1 MHNVP
6 HTRQGAIENEPGH
19 MPASNPAMTR
29 RGFLRGVAGVALA
42 AGAGALAATASPLC
56 GPEETRQAWAA
67 DEPDTLSVSQDQ
79 VFTTDDCE
87 YVDDLGSKLTM
98 VSQASLPYGTLVWAD
113 DDNVACCLL
122 PCETS
127 DPLVQ
132 VGMLSLASG
141 ELSTVIDK
149 PAGAS
154 EGFQI
159 FDARVNSTGAAWVE
173 ADILNGKWRVYTARI
188 SGGSALSPQMA
199 AEGTSEWETPS
210 IAVSGGFAFWQLMPV
225 KDGPASEENS
235 LLMRIPFGA
244 GSSEAKTVLESEGRF
259 ACPLASTASGVAAAP
274 RANAKGVYYELT
286 HVDADSGQPTDTLVL
301 PASMKPTFVSY
312 GDTGFSFA
320 FEDIYAYGDGISNLG
335 TYTPANGDVG
345 GSWLRF
351 ARTPFAPAAWSDG
364 LTFVKSTGVV
374 AAIDAAGRRY
384 YTIQPEN
391 ANQGYGE
398 FLASSGSRQRMVTYS
413 NVDYTPLNKA
423 RIVECNVR
431 VWDVR

>member
-1 MHNVP
+1 MHKVP
-6 HTRQGAIENEPGH
+6 HRRQGAIENESGQLA
-19 MPASNPAMTR
+19 ASNPAMTR
-29 RGFLRGVAGVALA
+29 RSFLQGVAGVALV
-42 AGAGALAATASPLC
+42 AGAGTLAAAASPLC
-56 GPEETRQAWAA
+56 SPEETRRAWAA

-113 DDNVACCLL
+113 DENVACCLL

-132 VGMLSLASG
+132 VGMLSLANG
-141 ELSTVIDK
+141 ELATVIDK
-149 PAGAS
+149 PAGRS

-159 FDARVNSTGAAWVE
+159 FDARLNSTGVAWVE

-188 SGGSALSPQMA
+188 SGGAALTPQVA
-199 AEGTSEWETPS
+199 AEGTSEWEMPS
-210 IAVSGGFAFWQLMPV
+210 VAVSGGFAFWQLVPTRE
-225 KDGPASEENS
+225 GPASEESS
-235 LLMRIPFGA
+235 LLMRVPFGA
-244 GSSEAKTVLESEGRF
+244 AASEAKTVLESEGRF
-259 ACPLASTASGVAAAP
+259 ACPLASTSGGVAVAP

-286 HVDADSGQPTDTLVL
+286 HVDADSGQATDTLVL

-335 TYTPANGDVG
+335 TYTPAEDDVG

-374 AAIDAAGRRY
+374 AAIDAANRRY

-391 ANQGYGE
+391 ANQDYGE
-398 FLASSGSRQRMVTYS
+398 FLASSGSRQRIVTYS
-413 NVDYTPLNKA
+413 NVDHTPLNKA

>member
-1 MHNVP
+1 MLNVQ
-6 HTRQGAIENEPGH
+6 HKRQGAIETASQPH
-19 MPASNPAMTR
+19 AASNPAITR
-29 RGFLRGVAGVALA
+29 RNFLQGVAGVAVI
-42 AGAGALAATASPLC
+42 AGAGAIANAMSPLC
-56 GPEETRQAWAA
+56 GAEGRSRAWAA
-67 DEPDTLSVSQDQ
+67 DEPETLSDSQDQ

-87 YVDDLGSKLTM
+87 YVEDLDSKIAM
-98 VSQASLPYGTLVWAD
+98 VSQASLPFGTLVWAD

-127 DPLVQ
+127 DPLTQ

-141 ELSTVIDK
+141 DLATVIDK
-149 PAGAS
+149 AAGSS

-159 FDARVNSTGAAWVE
+159 FDARLNSTGAAWVE

-188 SGGSALSPQMA
+188 SGGAVVSPQIA

-225 KDGPASEENS
+225 KDGAASEKNS

-244 GSSEAKTVLESEGRF
+244 GSSEAKSVLESEGRF
-259 ACPLASTASGVAAAP
+259 ACPPASTSSGIAAAP
-274 RANAKGVYYELT
+274 RANADGVYYELT
-286 HVDADSGQPTDTLVL
+286 HLDASSGQVTDTLIL
-301 PASMKPTFVSY
+301 PASMKPSFVSY

-335 TYTPANGDVG
+335 TYTPAEGDVN

-351 ARTPFAPAAWSDG
+351 ARTPLAPVAWSDG
-364 LTFVKSTGVV
+364 ITFVKSTGVV
-374 AAIDAAGRRY
+374 AAIDTANKRY
-384 YTIQPEN
+384 YAIQPEN

-398 FLASSGSRQRMVTYS
+398 FLASSGSRQRIVTYS
-413 NVDYTPLNKA
+413 NIDYVPLNKS

-431 VWDVR
+431 VWDVK